1 MHSKKYQVNL
11 SKKAEKAFVKIR
23 ADYRKLIQ
31 KSLLDISD
39 DPYVGDVIKLKGEIN
54 TYRKR
59 VGIYR
64 IIYSI
69 YQDIV
74 YVEVLDISHRKDTY
88 K

>member
-1 MHSKKYQVNL
+1 MLGKKYEVSL
-11 SKKAEKAFVKIR
+11 SKKAEKAILKI
-23 ADYRKLIQ
+23 DIGYIKLIQ
-31 KSLLDISD
+31 KSLLAIAD
-39 DPYVGDVIKLKGEIN
+39 DPYAGDVIKLKGEIN

-74 YVEVLDISHRKDTY
+74 YVEVLDISHRKDAY

>member
-1 MHSKKYQVNL
+1 MLSKKYQVNL
-11 SKKAEKAFVKIR
+11 SKKAEKAFIKIR
-23 ADYRKLIQ
+23 TDYVKLIQ
-31 KSLLDISD
+31 KSLLDIAE
-39 DPYVGDVIKLKGEIN
+39 DPYFGDVIKLKGEIN

-69 YQDIV
+69 YQDMV
-74 YVEVLDISHRKDTY
+74 YIEVLDISHRKDAY